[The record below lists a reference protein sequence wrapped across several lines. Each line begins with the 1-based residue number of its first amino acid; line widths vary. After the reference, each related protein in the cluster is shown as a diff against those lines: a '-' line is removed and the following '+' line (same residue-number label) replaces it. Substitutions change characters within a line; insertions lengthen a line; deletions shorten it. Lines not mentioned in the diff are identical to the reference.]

1 MAVPQPSTPQ
11 APSHG
16 LRALGWAQCQN
27 AAKRKG
33 DLASAIAPGG
43 GLGAPVGK
51 LRQRGGLHGVGVPCV
66 PQRAGG
72 WQEPALPPAAGTP
85 CAPCGTST
93 GHPALPAPG
102 GAKGPSALPG
112 LRVSHGVGLGRG
124 PGRERLGTAAGN
136 SLFCC
141 LNPFGHP
148 PPASTRPR
156 GSPAPAGKGVQQLP
170 APSSPLHLA
179 PTAVPLPE
187 PLPLCVSDHREAP
200 GTHPQSGLPGGGD
213 AVSVPGTQVLCLLFP
228 PPHTHYEHGE

>member
-1 MAVPQPSTPQ
+1 M
-11 APSHG
+11 
-16 LRALGWAQCQN
+16 
-27 AAKRKG
+27 
-33 DLASAIAPGG
+33 
-43 GLGAPVGK
+43 GAPVGK

-72 WQEPALPPAAGTP
+72 WQEPALPPATGTP

-102 GAKGPSALPG
+102 GAKGPSAPPG

-148 PPASTRPR
+148 PPASARPR

-170 APSSPLHLA
+170 APSSPSTWPRQRFLSLSLSRFAFQIIEKRLGHIRSRVFREVEMLYQCQGHRY
-179 PTAVPLPE
+179 
-187 PLPLCVSDHREAP
+187 CV
-200 GTHPQSGLPGGGD
+200 
-213 AVSVPGTQVLCLLFP
+213 CC
-228 PPHTHYEHGE
+228 PPHTHTMSTGSRLRTG